1 MYIMKSR
8 SYILRMFVL
17 ALSAMMSVCS
27 YANDANLPD
36 EYQQIV
42 DKNLFG
48 PPPADPSVMPDKGSS
63 SSRDE
68 EKSEREIAKEQEKL
82 EKTVYVSA
90 LTVSPDGAV
99 KVGFTD
105 TSNGKKPSNHY
116 LAVGASEDGWLV
128 VSADIATKKVV
139 LSKDGIEIERV
150 YGDKNASSAPQDGKS
165 GPNTMAANPAQ
176 QPLDGRSSLLSRRPG
191 APADGRFFGGR
202 GNMSRRAMRRQ
213 VDENERL
220 AAQQREESRTKAAEA
235 ERQRERE
242 ETAKRFQMLQDEVRS
257 LRESNAA
264 GQGENNGEMQ
274 VRE

>member
-1 MYIMKSR
+1 
-8 SYILRMFVL
+8 MFVL

-27 YANDANLPD
+27 YANDVNLPD
-36 EYQQIV
+36 KYQQIV

-63 SSRDE
+63 SSRTE

-165 GPNTMAANPAQ
+165 GPNTMAASPTP
-176 QPLDGRSSLLSRRPG
+176 QPLDGRSSLLSRRPS

-220 AAQQREESRTKAAEA
+220 AAQQREESRSKAAEA

-257 LRESNAA
+257 LRENNAA
-264 GQGENNGEMQ
+264 RQGENNGEMQ

>member
-8 SYILRMFVL
+8 FYILRLFAL
-17 ALSAMMSVCS
+17 ALPAMMSVCS
-27 YANDANLPD
+27 YATDANLPD

-48 PPPADPSVMPDKGSS
+48 PPPADPSVIPDKGSS
-63 SSRDE
+63 SSRAE

-128 VSADIATKKVV
+128 VSADMATKKVV

-165 GPNTMAANPAQ
+165 GPNTTAANPAQ

-191 APADGRFFGGR
+191 APADGRFFGKR

-264 GQGENNGEMQ
+264 RQGENNGEMQ

>member
-8 SYILRMFVL
+8 FYILRLFAL
-17 ALSAMMSVCS
+17 ALPAMMSVCS
-27 YANDANLPD
+27 YATDANLPD

-48 PPPADPSVMPDKGSS
+48 PPPADPSVIPDKGSS
-63 SSRDE
+63 SSRAE

-128 VSADIATKKVV
+128 VSADMATKKVV

-165 GPNTMAANPAQ
+165 DPNTTAANPAQ

-191 APADGRFFGGR
+191 APADGRFFGKR

-242 ETAKRFQMLQDEVRS
+242 ETAKRFQMLHDEVRS

-264 GQGENNGEMQ
+264 RQGENNGEMQ

>member
-1 MYIMKSR
+1 MHIMKSR
-8 SYILRMFVL
+8 FYILRLFAL
-17 ALSAMMSVCS
+17 ALPAMMSVCS
-27 YANDANLPD
+27 YATDANLPD

-48 PPPADPSVMPDKGSS
+48 PPPADPSVIPDKGSS
-63 SSRDE
+63 SSRAE
-68 EKSEREIAKEQEKL
+68 EKSELEIAKEQEKL

-128 VSADIATKKVV
+128 VSADMATKKVV

-165 GPNTMAANPAQ
+165 GSNTTAANPAQ

-191 APADGRFFGGR
+191 VSADGRFFSKR

-242 ETAKRFQMLQDEVRS
+242 ETAKRFQMLHDEVRS

-264 GQGENNGEMQ
+264 RHGENNGEMQ

>member
-1 MYIMKSR
+1 MHIMKSR
-8 SYILRMFVL
+8 FYILRLFAL
-17 ALSAMMSVCS
+17 ALPAMMSVCS
-27 YANDANLPD
+27 YATDANLPD

-48 PPPADPSVMPDKGSS
+48 PPPADPSVIPDKGSS
-63 SSRDE
+63 SSRAE

-128 VSADIATKKVV
+128 VSADMATKKVV

-165 GPNTMAANPAQ
+165 GPNTTAANPAQ

-191 APADGRFFGGR
+191 APADGRFFGKR

-264 GQGENNGEMQ
+264 RQGENNGEMH

>member
-8 SYILRMFVL
+8 FYILRLFAL
-17 ALSAMMSVCS
+17 ALPAMMSVCS
-27 YANDANLPD
+27 YATDANLPD

-48 PPPADPSVMPDKGSS
+48 PPPADPSVIPDKGSS
-63 SSRDE
+63 SSRAE

-128 VSADIATKKVV
+128 VSADMATKKVV

-165 GPNTMAANPAQ
+165 GPNTTAANPAQ

-191 APADGRFFGGR
+191 MASDGRFSGR
-202 GNMSRRAMRRQ
+202 RGAMSRRAMRRQ

-264 GQGENNGEMQ
+264 RQGENNGEMH

>member
-1 MYIMKSR
+1 MHIMKSR

-27 YANDANLPD
+27 YANDVNLPD
-36 EYQQIV
+36 KYQQIV

-48 PPPADPSVMPDKGSS
+48 PPPADPSVMPEKGSS
-63 SSRDE
+63 SLRDE
-68 EKSEREIAKEQEKL
+68 EKSELEIAKEQEKL

-257 LRESNAA
+257 LRENNAA
-264 GQGENNGEMQ
+264 RQGENNGEMQ

>member
-1 MYIMKSR
+1 MKSR
-8 SYILRMFVL
+8 FYILRMFVL
-17 ALSAMMSVCS
+17 ALPAMMSVCS

>member
-8 SYILRMFVL
+8 FYILRLFAL
-17 ALSAMMSVCS
+17 ALPAMMSVCS
-27 YANDANLPD
+27 YATDANLPD

-48 PPPADPSVMPDKGSS
+48 PPPADPSVIPDKGFS
-63 SSRDE
+63 SSRAE

-128 VSADIATKKVV
+128 VSADMATKKVV
-139 LSKDGIEIERV
+139 LSKDGIEIERI

-165 GPNTMAANPAQ
+165 GPNTTAANPAQ

-191 APADGRFFGGR
+191 VSADGRFFGKR
-202 GNMSRRAMRRQ
+202 GAMSRRAMRRQ

-264 GQGENNGEMQ
+264 RQGENNGEMH

>member
-8 SYILRMFVL
+8 FYILRLFAL
-17 ALSAMMSVCS
+17 ALPAMMSVCS
-27 YANDANLPD
+27 YATDANLPD

-48 PPPADPSVMPDKGSS
+48 PPPADPSVIPDKGSS
-63 SSRDE
+63 SSRAE

-128 VSADIATKKVV
+128 VSADMSTKKVV

-165 GPNTMAANPAQ
+165 GPNTTAANPAQ

-191 APADGRFFGGR
+191 APVDGRFFGKR

-264 GQGENNGEMQ
+264 RQGENNGEMH

>member
-8 SYILRMFVL
+8 FYILRLFAL
-17 ALSAMMSVCS
+17 ALPAMMSVCS
-27 YANDANLPD
+27 YATDANLPD

-48 PPPADPSVMPDKGSS
+48 PPPADPSVIPDKGSS
-63 SSRDE
+63 SSRAE

-128 VSADIATKKVV
+128 VSADMATKKVV

-165 GPNTMAANPAQ
+165 GPNTTAANPAQ

-191 APADGRFFGGR
+191 APADGRFFGKR

-257 LRESNAA
+257 LRESNAVR
-264 GQGENNGEMQ
+264 QGENNGEMQ

>member
-1 MYIMKSR
+1 MKSR
-8 SYILRMFVL
+8 FYILRLFAL
-17 ALSAMMSVCS
+17 ALPAMMSVCS
-27 YANDANLPD
+27 YATDANLPD

-48 PPPADPSVMPDKGSS
+48 PPPADPSVIPDKGSS
-63 SSRDE
+63 SSRAE
-68 EKSEREIAKEQEKL
+68 EKSELEIAKEQEKL

-128 VSADIATKKVV
+128 VSADMATKKVV

-165 GPNTMAANPAQ
+165 DPNTTAANPAQ

-191 APADGRFFGGR
+191 APADGRFFGKR

-242 ETAKRFQMLQDEVRS
+242 ETAKRFQMLHDEVRS

-264 GQGENNGEMQ
+264 RQGENNGEMQ

>member
-8 SYILRMFVL
+8 FYILRLFAL
-17 ALSAMMSVCS
+17 ALPAMMSVCS
-27 YANDANLPD
+27 YATDANLPD

-48 PPPADPSVMPDKGSS
+48 PPPADPSVIPDKGSS
-63 SSRDE
+63 SSRAE

-128 VSADIATKKVV
+128 VSADMATKKVV

-165 GPNTMAANPAQ
+165 GPNTTAANPAQ

-191 APADGRFFGGR
+191 APVDGRFFGKR

-264 GQGENNGEMQ
+264 RQGENNGEMH

>member
-1 MYIMKSR
+1 MYIMKIH
-8 SYILRMFVL
+8 SYIFRMPVFAFL
-17 ALSAMMSVCS
+17 AMAPVFS
-27 YANDANLPD
+27 YANEEDLPD
-36 EYQQIV
+36 KYQQII
-42 DKNLFG
+42 DKNIFG

-63 SSRDE
+63 SSRAE

-90 LTVSPDGAV
+90 LTLSPDGAV

-105 TSNGKKPSNHY
+105 TSDGKKPSNHY
-116 LAVGASEDGWLV
+116 LAVGASENGWLV
-128 VSADIATKKVV
+128 VSADITTKKVV

-150 YGDKNASSAPQDGKS
+150 FGDKNATSAPQDGKAPS
-165 GPNTMAANPAQ
+165 NNLAANSAQ

-191 APADGRFFGGR
+191 MASDGRFSGRR

-213 VDENERL
+213 VDESERL
-220 AAQQREESRTKAAEA
+220 AAQEREESRTKAAEA

-264 GQGENNGEMQ
+264 GQGQNNEEMQ

>member
-8 SYILRMFVL
+8 FYILRLFAL
-17 ALSAMMSVCS
+17 ALPAMMSVCS
-27 YANDANLPD
+27 YATDANLPD

-48 PPPADPSVMPDKGSS
+48 PPPADPSVIPDKGSS
-63 SSRDE
+63 SSRAE

-128 VSADIATKKVV
+128 VSADMATKKVV

-165 GPNTMAANPAQ
+165 GPNTAAANPAQ

-191 APADGRFFGGR
+191 APADGRFFGKR
-202 GNMSRRAMRRQ
+202 GAMSRRAMRRQ

-242 ETAKRFQMLQDEVRS
+242 ETAKRFQMLHDEVRS

-264 GQGENNGEMQ
+264 RQGENNGEMQ